1 METEIC
7 VQHDNEETIEE
18 TEKTTGQSWRE
29 YMRTY
34 MRQYR
39 RDNPERMAAA
49 RRKHYLRHQEDTKE
63 AARTYYEQN
72 KDKIKKRVNAY
83 TEKRM
88 KTDHAFC
95 VKRRLRMRLRT
106 ALKASLEGRK
116 TKRSSEYGINYEK
129 IFQHLGPCP
138 GALSDYHIDHIRP
151 LCLFDFNDPEQ
162 IRAAFAPENHQW
174 LRKEENL
181 AKHCK
186 TAVAVNRG
194 TAEGEEG

>member
-1 METEIC
+1 METEVC
-7 VQHDNEETIEE
+7 VQHNDAETV
-18 TEKTTGQSWRE
+18 EKTGQTTGQSWRE
-29 YMRTY
+29 YMKAY

-39 RDNPERMAAA
+39 QKNPERIAAA
-49 RRKHYLRHQEDTKE
+49 RRRHYLQHREDAKE
-63 AARTYYEQN
+63 AARVYYEQN
-72 KDKIKKRVNAY
+72 KDRIKKRVNAY

-88 KTDHAFC
+88 KNDHAFC
-95 VKRRLRMRLRT
+95 VRRRLRMRLRT
-106 ALKASLEGRK
+106 ALKTSLEGRK
-116 TKRSSEYGINYEK
+116 IKKSSEYGIDYEK

-186 TAVAVNRG
+186 TTVVDNCG
-194 TAEGEEG
+194 TKGERE